1 MSGVAIVTGANSG
14 IGFECCRQLLARHWT
29 VHALDL
35 RIDALAGLC
44 AGLHAG
50 ALHPHVCDVANAA
63 SIDHAMR
70 EIAQDS
76 PHVHALIC
84 SAGVLRT
91 APLADMSDADFDL
104 LFAVNARGPW
114 RCAKAAL
121 PLLRAGASVER
132 PARIVMVA
140 SIAAWRPK
148 AGGGAYAASKAAL
161 NLLMR
166 VLAVELGAAHLRVN
180 AVAPGTVDTPM
191 IRPALAAQQGG
202 GYRASGPSPVGRI
215 AEPRDIADVVMFLL
229 GDGARYV
236 NGAMIPVD
244 GGTSAALVSGNLPN

>member
-14 IGFECCRQLLARHWT
+14 IGFECCRQLLARGWT

-35 RIDALAGLC
+35 RTDALA
-44 AGLHAG
+44 AVHAD
-50 ALHPHVCDVANAA
+50 ALHPRLCDVANAA

-70 EIAQDS
+70 DIAAIS
-76 PHVHALIC
+76 PHVDALIC

-91 APLADMSDADFDL
+91 APLADMPDDEFDL
-104 LFAVNARGPW
+104 LFAVNTRGPW
-114 RCAKAAL
+114 RCVKAAL
-121 PLLRAGASVER
+121 PLLSAQASAAQ

-148 AGGGAYAASKAAL
+148 VGGGAYAASKAAL

-166 VLAVELGAAHLRVN
+166 VLAVELGPAHVRVN

-191 IRPALAAQQGG
+191 IHAALAAQQGG
-202 GYRASGPSPVGRI
+202 GYRASGQSPVGRI
-215 AEPRDIADVVMFLL
+215 AEPRDIADVVLFLL

-244 GGTSAALVSGNLPN
+244 GGTSAALVTGNLPR